1 MRFLPAPE
9 PATVA
14 GVRRALQG
22 LAVASEGKTR
32 RTIAVLGDLV
42 TGDLT
47 AQDGELMDLGRY
59 LVRLDLTS
67 LVVVG
72 STSGQVHAGAVL
84 EGSWG
89 QESRHVDTFEEA
101 VALLRGELTPDDV
114 LLVVGAPAVRTALEG
129 AA

>member
-1 MRFLPAPE
+1 MRFLSAPD

-14 GVRRALQG
+14 GVRAALKE
-22 LAVASEGKTR
+22 LAVAGEGKTR
-32 RTIAVLGDLV
+32 RTIAVLGDLPA
-42 TGDLT
+42 L
-47 AQDGELMDLGRY
+47 DGELMDLGRF

-72 STSGQVHAGAVL
+72 SASGQVHAGAVL

-89 QESRHVDTFEEA
+89 QESRHVDTAAEA
-101 VALLRGELTPDDV
+101 VALLRRELTPDDV
-114 LLVVGAPAVRTALEG
+114 LLLIGVPAVRTALEG